1 MIEEKKAMVLAA
13 GLGTRLR
20 PLTDLISKP
29 MAPIVNK
36 PVMEHIIE
44 LLIKHGYK
52 DVVCNLH
59 YYPEAI
65 KNHFGDGAKWEINIS
80 YSFEEV
86 LMGTA
91 GGVKNVEG
99 FFSGKTFLVISGD
112 ALTDINLADVVEFHK
127 QKGGI
132 ATLVLTEVE
141 DPSQFGVVII
151 DDNNKI
157 IGFQEKPLPG
167 EEKSNLANSGIYVFE
182 SEIFKHIPENQF
194 YDFGKNV
201 FPGLLEAGID
211 YYGFKHN
218 HYWNDVGNLEEYQRG
233 NFDALEGK
241 VSVNIPGNQI
251 REGVW
256 VGKSCRIQEEV
267 VIIPPVCIGDNCTI
281 KKGAKLFGPIILG
294 NNTIVDERAVLY
306 RGIKWGSGYIG
317 KDASLIGAI
326 IGYNAKIK
334 DKASILEKAVIGSK
348 STIGDGII
356 IHPSVKIMSNETIK

>member
-1 MIEEKKAMVLAA
+1 MSVKKAMVLAA

-44 LLIKHGYK
+44 LLKKHGYT
-52 DVVCNLH
+52 DIVCNLH

-65 KNHFGDGAKWEINIS
+65 KNYFGDGAKWGMNIS
-80 YSFEEV
+80 YSYEEV

-99 FFSGKTFLVISGD
+99 FFEGKTFLVISGD
-112 ALTDINLADVVEFHK
+112 ALTDINLTEVVEFHK

-132 ATLVLTEVE
+132 ATLVLTQVDE
-141 DPSQFGVVII
+141 PSQFCVII
-151 DDNNKI
+151 LDKNKKI
-157 IGFQEKPLPG
+157 VGFQEKPLPG

-182 SEIFKHIPENQF
+182 PEIFNYIPEKKF

-201 FPGLLEAGID
+201 FPDLLEKNIA
-211 YYGFKHN
+211 YYGFTHN
-218 HYWNDVGNLEEYQRG
+218 QYWNDVGSLEEYQRG

-241 VSVNIPGNQI
+241 VKVNIPGIQI

-256 VGKSCRIQEEV
+256 VGKNCRIQEEV

-334 DKASILEKAVIGSK
+334 DKASVLEKAVIGSK
-348 STIGDGII
+348 SIIGDGII
-356 IHPSVKIMSNETIK
+356 IHPSVKIMSNEIIK

>member
-1 MIEEKKAMVLAA
+1 MSKNKAMVLAA

-36 PVMEHIIE
+36 PVMEHIID
-44 LLIKHGYK
+44 LLISHGFT

-65 KNHFGDGAKWEINIS
+65 KDYFGDGSRWDINIS
-80 YSFEEV
+80 YSFEEF

-99 FFSGKTFLVISGD
+99 FFEGKTFIILSGD
-112 ALTDINLADVVEFHK
+112 ALTDIDLNEVIRFHK
-127 QKGGI
+127 EKKGIG
-132 ATLVLTEVE
+132 TLVLTEVE
-141 DPSQFGVVII
+141 DPSQYGVVLI
-151 DDNNKI
+151 DDDKAI
-157 IGFQEKPLPG
+157 TGFQEKPLQG

-182 SEIFKHIPENQF
+182 PEIFDYMPEKSF

-201 FPGLLEAGID
+201 FPDLLNKKVP
-211 YYGFKHN
+211 YYGFKHSY
-218 HYWNDVGNLEEYQRG
+218 YWNDVGSLEEYQRG

-241 VSVNIPGNQI
+241 VKIKIPGKQI
-251 REGVW
+251 KEGVW
-256 VGKSCRIQEEV
+256 VGKNCRIQEEV
-267 VIIPPVCIGDNCTI
+267 VIIPPVCIGNNCTI

-294 NNTIVDERAVLY
+294 DNTIVDERAVLY

-326 IGYNAKIK
+326 IGYNTKIK
-334 DKASILEKAVIGSK
+334 DKASVLEKAVIGSK

-356 IHPSVKIMSNETIK
+356 IHPSVKIMSNEIIK